1 MANRTAKFVS
11 AIFASVL
18 AGAPL
23 ATLSHSAARA
33 ADDCL
38 AAPKDETPEG
48 GHWYYRIDHASKRQ
62 CWYLREEGEKLSQG
76 AAPNSSRSTKPIP
89 PKAASPIQRSIAD
102 AHAELP
108 AQTNIEQPRRNDAL
122 IPSMPSGAAATENNV
137 GTQAPGAATLQSAIA
152 WRWPDPSSAWRS
164 PDPSS
169 ADVSAAATPNSGNP
183 VTSVSSPSRSQ
194 PLLAAGQLA
203 AAADLSPETPAYS
216 VRMELAMLLGAL
228 ALAGFAGGAIFK
240 LVSRRRPRRAKVRR
254 GAIWERSGSDS
265 IPLSALPR
273 ANVVPSRPVLVR
285 DLDQSSDDATDRIE
299 EFILQFSKR
308 AQF

>member
-23 ATLSHSAARA
+23 ATLSHNAARA

-48 GHWYYRIDHASKRQ
+48 GHWYYHIDHASKRQ

-76 AAPNSSRSTKPIP
+76 AAPNSSRSAKPIP

-108 AQTNIEQPRRNDAL
+108 AQTNIEQPRRDDAL
-122 IPSMPSGAAATENNV
+122 IPSMPAGAAVTENNV

-169 ADVSAAATPNSGNP
+169 ADVPAAATPNSGNP
-183 VTSVSSPSRSQ
+183 VTSVSPPSRSQ
-194 PLLAAGQLA
+194 PLLAASQL
-203 AAADLSPETPAYS
+203 AAADLSSETPTYS

-228 ALAGFAGGAIFK
+228 ALAGFAGSAIFK
-240 LVSRRRPRRAKVRR
+240 LGSRRRPRRAKVRR
-254 GAIWERSGSDS
+254 GAIWQRSGGDS
-265 IPLSALPR
+265 IPLSADPR
-273 ANVVPSRPVLVR
+273 ANVVPRRPVLAR
-285 DLDQSSDDATDRIE
+285 DLDQSSDATDRIE